1 MHLLGQ
7 RLLGVII
14 LLLLAMLVVIKRT
27 ATGSIIDKPGGGFMV
42 QLVNVFNLFF
52 LLIVNPV
59 AAVSLIS
66 GRLDAIDPTH
76 VTVVTPWLLVVL
88 EVVGCVKYTAGFV
101 VMAWALLR
109 LGQYY
114 QLGGSAPRAEDKL
127 VSGGPYRFV
136 RHPMYTAALSISFG
150 LACLTQ
156 SLAFL
161 LVFCAYLGLIFLLI
175 PIEEE
180 GLRRAYGEEYTAYR
194 RRTKKVIPFVY

>member
-27 ATGSIIDKPGGGFMV
+27 ATGSVIDRPGGGFMIQV
-42 QLVNVFNLFF
+42 VNVFNLFF

-59 AAVSLIS
+59 AAVSLIA

-88 EVVGCVKYTAGFV
+88 EVVGCLKYAAGFV
-101 VMAWALLR
+101 VMAWALVR
-109 LGQYY
+109 LGKHY

-136 RHPMYTAALSISFG
+136 RHPMYTAALGISFG

-161 LVFCAYLGLIFLLI
+161 LVFCAYLVLIVLLI
-175 PIEEE
+175 PLEEE
-180 GLRRAYGEEYTAYR
+180 GLRQAYGEKYVVYQQK
-194 RRTKKVIPFVY
+194 TKKVIPFVY